1 MTRNNFFNACFA
13 LSVVAAS
20 FGCGSDDGTAR
31 PSASSSME
39 TTLSA
44 LERAVA
50 ACGDQR
56 DACEANLG
64 DATVDK
70 SCVESFRACKKSA
83 LDDAMPELGKGVQ
96 TCSDEARACRK
107 EATDDAA
114 KLACQDALK
123 ACVSDFAGEQ
133 GKDEDAGSDEDADS
147 EESSHA
153 RDGGKPDHAGGA
165 GSPVASCTSA
175 LRTCI
180 EGDEQAKVC
189 TDQLRTCLDETLPN
203 RSNGQEHK
211 PDAGKADEEHGNADD
226 KPEPG
231 DRGMAG
237 EHPSADAGVES
248 DREKPSKDDAGRG
261 KPEV

>member
-1 MTRNNFFNACFA
+1 MTRNNFFNSCFA

-20 FGCGSDDGTAR
+20 FGCGADDGSAR
-31 PSASSSME
+31 PTTSSSMGN
-39 TTLSA
+39 TLSA
-44 LERAVA
+44 LESAVE
-50 ACGDQR
+50 ACRDQR

-70 SCVESFRACKKSA
+70 SCVESFQVCKKSA
-83 LDDAMPELGKGVQ
+83 LDDAMPELGKGVK

-107 EATDDAA
+107 EAVDDTS

-123 ACVSDFAGEQ
+123 ECVSEFAGEQ
-133 GKDEDAGSDEDADS
+133 GKDDDAGSDEDADS
-147 EESSHA
+147 EESANA
-153 RDGGKPDHAGGA
+153 RDGGKPDHAGGS

-180 EGDEQAKVC
+180 EGDEQAKIC
-189 TDQLRTCLDETLPN
+189 TDQLRACLDETLPN
-203 RSNGQEHK
+203 RGNGQEHK
-211 PDAGKADEEHGNADD
+211 PDAGKADEAHGNSGE

-231 DRGMAG
+231 DRGMSNDQ
-237 EHPSADAGVES
+237 EPADAGVENE
-248 DREKPSKDDAGRG
+248 REKPSKDDAGRG